1 MIKQL
6 GIFSGLF
13 FLAISIFPSCTN
25 DNKDQLVPAVCDTV
39 NMSYSR
45 DIVPIL
51 ESNCYGCHGNGNTGG
66 SGGINLQD
74 YNTLKGYALD
84 GRLYAN
90 ITHTSETPM
99 PPPPA
104 PKLPECEINKILD
117 WINQGAPNN

>member
-1 MIKQL
+1 MIKQI
-6 GIFSGLF
+6 GIVFGSVFILALF
-13 FLAISIFPSCTN
+13 FTSCTS
-25 DNKDQLVPAVCDTV
+25 DNKDQLVPATCDTV
-39 NMSYSR
+39 NMSYSI

-51 ESNCYGCHGNGNTGG
+51 QTHCYGCHGTGNTGG

-84 GRLYAN
+84 GQLYAN
-90 ITHTSETPM
+90 ITHTSNTPM

-104 PKLPECEINKILD
+104 PKLGDCEINKILD